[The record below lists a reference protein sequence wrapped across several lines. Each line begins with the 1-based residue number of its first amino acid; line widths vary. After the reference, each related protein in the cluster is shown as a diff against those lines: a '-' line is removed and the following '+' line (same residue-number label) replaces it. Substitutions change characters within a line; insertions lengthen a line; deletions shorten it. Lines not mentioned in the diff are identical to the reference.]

1 MDKNSKYLDEI
12 VKLAEKEM
20 LKLNH
25 PYVGS
30 EHLILALLH
39 NSDIKDICASYGLTY
54 QLFKNELI
62 DIIGKSN
69 VKTTTILHTPLL
81 KSIISDAKKD
91 ALENNNGI
99 VTPNH
104 LMISVLE
111 SGDGIGV
118 RILIS
123 CGVDLEGIYK
133 DLKNSFNPLF
143 NILNKYGYDMS
154 DNDTNLIGRG
164 EEINDII
171 EILLRKNKNNPLLVG
186 DAGVGKTAIVE
197 SLAKKIIECDSL
209 KDYKIY
215 NLDMS
220 LILSGS
226 KYRGDFEER
235 LNEIIKE
242 VINNGKIILF
252 IDEIHTIM
260 SAGGSEGAIDA
271 ANILKPYLC
280 KNKLKIIGATTN
292 YEYDKYI
299 SKDKALVRRFDV
311 VYIKE
316 PNKEDTFDIL
326 LKLKNKYKKY
336 YGVEINNNNLKMILE
351 LSDKYITDK
360 KNPDKVLDLL
370 DSVCS
375 CVKNNNGKSVT
386 KEYINKVLSRKI
398 NRKLEFNKELVLNN
412 IKNKLYGQ
420 DNVIKELLDII
431 EKGNNF
437 KTILLSGGVGVG
449 KSMCVKELA
458 NEMCMNF
465 ISFDMSE
472 YNGYY
477 GVNNFYTGS
486 DSLYNKVNDNSI
498 ILFDNIEKCNSSVLS
513 NIINVISEGKIRD
526 KDIKNS
532 IIFLTATNN
541 IKYNIGFS
549 NSNKREVYNDKDI
562 IDKVKYVINFNDIN
576 KDAIDKYLLNNK
588 IDNFDYDMCDYENY
602 GFRAVKISMNSKNLV
617 R

>member
-143 NILNKYGYDMS
+143 NTLNKYGYDMS
-154 DNDTNLIGRG
+154 DNDTNLIGRD

-197 SLAKKIIECDSL
+197 SLAKKINECDSL

-220 LILSGS
+220 LVLSGS

-431 EKGNNF
+431 EEGNNF

-549 NSNKREVYNDKDI
+549 NSNKREVYNNKDI

>member
-62 DIIGKSN
+62 DVIGKSN

-143 NILNKYGYDMS
+143 NTLNKYGYDMS
-154 DNDTNLIGRG
+154 DNDTNLIGRD

-197 SLAKKIIECDSL
+197 ALAKRINECDSL

-220 LILSGS
+220 LVLSGS

-271 ANILKPYLC
+271 ANILKPYLS

-316 PNKEDTFDIL
+316 PSKEDTFDIL

-431 EKGNNF
+431 EEGNNF

-532 IIFLTATNN
+532 IVFLTATNN

-549 NSNKREVYNDKDI
+549 NSNKREVYNNKDI

>member
-143 NILNKYGYDMS
+143 NTLNKYGYDMS
-154 DNDTNLIGRG
+154 DNDTNLIGRD

-197 SLAKKIIECDSL
+197 SLAKKINECDSL

-336 YGVEINNNNLKMILE
+336 YGVEINNNNLKIILE

-431 EKGNNF
+431 EEGNNF

-549 NSNKREVYNDKDI
+549 NSNKREVYNNKDI

>member
-39 NSDIKDICASYGLTY
+39 NSDIKNICASYGLTY

-143 NILNKYGYDMS
+143 NTLNKYGYDMS
-154 DNDTNLIGRG
+154 DNDTNLIGRD

-197 SLAKKIIECDSL
+197 ALAKKINECDSL

-220 LILSGS
+220 LVLSGS

>member
-143 NILNKYGYDMS
+143 NTLNKYGYDMS
-154 DNDTNLIGRG
+154 DNDINLIGRD

-197 SLAKKIIECDSL
+197 LLAKKINECDSL

-316 PNKEDTFDIL
+316 PNKEDTYDIL

-431 EKGNNF
+431 EEGNNF

-549 NSNKREVYNDKDI
+549 NSNKREVYNNKDI

>member
-39 NSDIKDICASYGLTY
+39 NSDIKDICASYGLSY

-143 NILNKYGYDMS
+143 NTLNKYGYDMS
-154 DNDTNLIGRG
+154 DNDTDLIGRD

-197 SLAKKIIECDSL
+197 SLAKKINECDSL

-431 EKGNNF
+431 EEGNNF

-513 NIINVISEGKIRD
+513 NIINVISEGKVRD

-549 NSNKREVYNDKDI
+549 NSNKREVYNNKDI

>member
-143 NILNKYGYDMS
+143 NTLNKYGYDMS
-154 DNDTNLIGRG
+154 DNDTNLIGRD

-197 SLAKKIIECDSL
+197 SLAKKINECDSL

-336 YGVEINNNNLKMILE
+336 YGVEINNNNLKIILE

-431 EKGNNF
+431 EEGNNF

-513 NIINVISEGKIRD
+513 NIINVLSEGKIRD

-549 NSNKREVYNDKDI
+549 NSNKREVYNNKDI

>member
-143 NILNKYGYDMS
+143 NTLNKYGYDMS
-154 DNDTNLIGRG
+154 DNDTNLIGRD

-197 SLAKKIIECDSL
+197 ALAKRINECESL

-316 PNKEDTFDIL
+316 PSKEDTFDIL

-431 EKGNNF
+431 EEGNNF

-549 NSNKREVYNDKDI
+549 NSNKREVYNNKDI

-588 IDNFDYDMCDYENY
+588 IDNFDYSMCDYENY

>member
-143 NILNKYGYDMS
+143 NTLNKYGYDMS
-154 DNDTNLIGRG
+154 DNDTNLIGRD

-197 SLAKKIIECDSL
+197 ALAKRINECDSL

-220 LILSGS
+220 LVLSGS

-431 EKGNNF
+431 EEGNNF

-549 NSNKREVYNDKDI
+549 NSNKREVYNNKDI

-588 IDNFDYDMCDYENY
+588 IDNFDYSMCDYENY

>member
-143 NILNKYGYDMS
+143 NTLNKYGYDMS
-154 DNDTNLIGRG
+154 DNDTNLIGRD

-197 SLAKKIIECDSL
+197 SLAKRINECDSL

-220 LILSGS
+220 LVLSGS

-431 EKGNNF
+431 EEGNNF

-549 NSNKREVYNDKDI
+549 NSNKREVYNNKDI

>member
-143 NILNKYGYDMS
+143 NTLNKYGYDMS
-154 DNDTNLIGRG
+154 DNDTNLIGRD

-197 SLAKKIIECDSL
+197 SLAKKINECDSL
-209 KDYKIY
+209 NDYKIY

-220 LILSGS
+220 LVLSGS

-316 PNKEDTFDIL
+316 PNKEDTFDVL

-431 EKGNNF
+431 EEGNNF

-498 ILFDNIEKCNSSVLS
+498 ILFDNIEKCNSNVLS

-549 NSNKREVYNDKDI
+549 NSNKREVYNNKDI

>member
-143 NILNKYGYDMS
+143 NTLNKYGYDMS
-154 DNDTNLIGRG
+154 DNDTNLIGRD

-197 SLAKKIIECDSL
+197 ALAKKINECDSL

-220 LILSGS
+220 LVLSGS

-431 EKGNNF
+431 EEGNNF

-549 NSNKREVYNDKDI
+549 NSNKREVYNNKDI

-588 IDNFDYDMCDYENY
+588 IDNFDYDMCDYESY

>member
-143 NILNKYGYDMS
+143 NTLNKYGYDMS
-154 DNDTNLIGRG
+154 DNDTNLIGRD

-197 SLAKKIIECDSL
+197 ALAKRINECDSL

-220 LILSGS
+220 LVLSGS

-271 ANILKPYLC
+271 ANILKPYLS

-316 PNKEDTFDIL
+316 PSKEDTFDIL

-431 EKGNNF
+431 EESNNF

-532 IIFLTATNN
+532 IVFLTATNN
-541 IKYNIGFS
+541 VKYNIGFS
-549 NSNKREVYNDKDI
+549 NSNKREVYNNKDI

-588 IDNFDYDMCDYENY
+588 IDNFDYSMCDYENY

>member
-143 NILNKYGYDMS
+143 NTLNKYGYDMS
-154 DNDTNLIGRG
+154 DNDTNLIGRD

-197 SLAKKIIECDSL
+197 SLAKKINECDSL

-431 EKGNNF
+431 EEGNNF

-472 YNGYY
+472 YNSYY

-549 NSNKREVYNDKDI
+549 NSNKREVYNNKDI

-602 GFRAVKISMNSKNLV
+602 GFRAVKISLNSKNLV

>member
-143 NILNKYGYDMS
+143 NTLNKYGYDMS
-154 DNDTNLIGRG
+154 DNDTNLIGRD

-197 SLAKKIIECDSL
+197 SLAKKINECDSL

-431 EKGNNF
+431 EEGNNF

-549 NSNKREVYNDKDI
+549 NSNKREVYNNKDI

>member
-143 NILNKYGYDMS
+143 NTLNKYGYDMS
-154 DNDTNLIGRG
+154 DNDTNLIGRD

-197 SLAKKIIECDSL
+197 SLAKKINECDSL
-209 KDYKIY
+209 NDYKIY

-220 LILSGS
+220 LVLSGS

-431 EKGNNF
+431 EEGNNF

-549 NSNKREVYNDKDI
+549 NSNKREVYNNKDI

>member
-143 NILNKYGYDMS
+143 NTLNKYGYDMS
-154 DNDTNLIGRG
+154 DNDTDLIGRD

-197 SLAKKIIECDSL
+197 SLAKKINECDSL

-336 YGVEINNNNLKMILE
+336 YGVEINNNNLKIILE

-431 EKGNNF
+431 EEGNNF

-549 NSNKREVYNDKDI
+549 NSNKREVYNNKDI

>member
-154 DNDTNLIGRG
+154 DNDTDLIGRD

-197 SLAKKIIECDSL
+197 SLAKKINECDSL

-220 LILSGS
+220 LVLSGS

-316 PNKEDTFDIL
+316 PNKEDTFDVL

-431 EKGNNF
+431 EEGNNF

-498 ILFDNIEKCNSSVLS
+498 ILFDNIEKCNSNVLS

-549 NSNKREVYNDKDI
+549 NSNKREVYNNKDI

>member
-143 NILNKYGYDMS
+143 NTLNKYGYDMS
-154 DNDTNLIGRG
+154 DNDTDLIGRD

-197 SLAKKIIECDSL
+197 SLAKKINECDSL

-220 LILSGS
+220 LVLSGS

-420 DNVIKELLDII
+420 DNVIKKLLDII
-431 EKGNNF
+431 EEGNNF

-498 ILFDNIEKCNSSVLS
+498 ILFDNIEKCNSNVLS
-513 NIINVISEGKIRD
+513 NIINVISEGKVRD

-549 NSNKREVYNDKDI
+549 NSNKREVYNNKDI

>member
-143 NILNKYGYDMS
+143 NTLNKYGYDMS
-154 DNDTNLIGRG
+154 DNDTNLIGRD

-197 SLAKKIIECDSL
+197 SLAKKINECDSL

-220 LILSGS
+220 LVLSGS

-431 EKGNNF
+431 EEGNNF

-458 NEMCMNF
+458 NEMCMNL

-549 NSNKREVYNDKDI
+549 NSNKREVYNNKDI

>member
-143 NILNKYGYDMS
+143 NTLNKYGYDMS
-154 DNDTNLIGRG
+154 DNDTNLIGRD

-197 SLAKKIIECDSL
+197 SLAKKINECDSL
-209 KDYKIY
+209 NDYKIY

-431 EKGNNF
+431 EEGNNF

-486 DSLYNKVNDNSI
+486 DSLYNKANDNSI

-549 NSNKREVYNDKDI
+549 NSNKREVYNNKDI

>member
-143 NILNKYGYDMS
+143 NTLNKYGYDMS
-154 DNDTNLIGRG
+154 DNDTDLIGRD

-197 SLAKKIIECDSL
+197 SLAKKINECDSL

-431 EKGNNF
+431 EEGNNF

-549 NSNKREVYNDKDI
+549 NSNKREVYNNKDI

>member
-143 NILNKYGYDMS
+143 NTLNKYGYDMS
-154 DNDTNLIGRG
+154 DNDTNLIGRD

-197 SLAKKIIECDSL
+197 SLAKKINECDIL

-220 LILSGS
+220 LVLSGS

-431 EKGNNF
+431 EEGNNF

-549 NSNKREVYNDKDI
+549 NSNKREVYNNKDI

>member
-143 NILNKYGYDMS
+143 NTLNKYGYDMS
-154 DNDTNLIGRG
+154 DNDTNLIGRD

-197 SLAKKIIECDSL
+197 SLAKKINECDSL

-431 EKGNNF
+431 EEGNNF

-472 YNGYY
+472 YNSYY

-549 NSNKREVYNDKDI
+549 NSNKREVYNNKDI

>member
-143 NILNKYGYDMS
+143 NTLNKYGYDMS
-154 DNDTNLIGRG
+154 DNDTDLIGRD

-197 SLAKKIIECDSL
+197 SLAKKINECDSL

-220 LILSGS
+220 LVLSGS

-299 SKDKALVRRFDV
+299 SKDKAFVRRFDV

-431 EKGNNF
+431 EEGNNF

-513 NIINVISEGKIRD
+513 NIINVISEGKVRD

-549 NSNKREVYNDKDI
+549 NSNKREVYNNKDI

>member
-143 NILNKYGYDMS
+143 NTLNKYGYDMS
-154 DNDTNLIGRG
+154 DNDTDLIGRD

-197 SLAKKIIECDSL
+197 SLAKKINECDSL

-220 LILSGS
+220 LVLSGS

-431 EKGNNF
+431 EEGNNF

-549 NSNKREVYNDKDI
+549 NSNKREVYNNKDI

>member
-143 NILNKYGYDMS
+143 NTLNKYGYDMS
-154 DNDTNLIGRG
+154 DNDTDLIGRD

-197 SLAKKIIECDSL
+197 SLAKKINECDSL

-220 LILSGS
+220 LVLSGS

-420 DNVIKELLDII
+420 DNVIKKLLDII
-431 EKGNNF
+431 EEGNNF

-498 ILFDNIEKCNSSVLS
+498 ILFDNIEKCNSNVLS

-549 NSNKREVYNDKDI
+549 NSNKREVYNNKDI

>member
-39 NSDIKDICASYGLTY
+39 NSDIKNICASYGLTY

-143 NILNKYGYDMS
+143 NTLNKYGYDMS
-154 DNDTNLIGRG
+154 DNDTNLIGRD

-197 SLAKKIIECDSL
+197 SLAKKINECDSL

-220 LILSGS
+220 LVLSGS

>member
-143 NILNKYGYDMS
+143 NTLNKYGYDMS
-154 DNDTNLIGRG
+154 DNDTNLIGRD

-197 SLAKKIIECDSL
+197 SLAKKINECDSL

-220 LILSGS
+220 LVLSGS

-299 SKDKALVRRFDV
+299 SKDKAFVRRFDV

-431 EKGNNF
+431 EEGNNF

-513 NIINVISEGKIRD
+513 NIINVISEGKVRD

-549 NSNKREVYNDKDI
+549 NSNKREVYNNKDI

>member
-143 NILNKYGYDMS
+143 NTLNKYGYDMS
-154 DNDTNLIGRG
+154 DNDTDLIGRD

-197 SLAKKIIECDSL
+197 SLAKKINECDSL

-220 LILSGS
+220 LVLSGS

-431 EKGNNF
+431 EEGNNF

-498 ILFDNIEKCNSSVLS
+498 ILFDNIEKCNSNVLS
-513 NIINVISEGKIRD
+513 NIINVISEGKVRD

-549 NSNKREVYNDKDI
+549 NSNKREVYNNKDI

>member
-39 NSDIKDICASYGLTY
+39 NSDIKDICVSYGLTY

-133 DLKNSFNPLF
+133 DLKKSFNPLF
-143 NILNKYGYDMS
+143 NTLNKYGYDMS
-154 DNDTNLIGRG
+154 DNDTNLIGRD

-197 SLAKKIIECDSL
+197 SLAKKINECDSL

-220 LILSGS
+220 LVLSGS

-398 NRKLEFNKELVLNN
+398 NRKLEFNKELILNN

-431 EKGNNF
+431 EEGNNF

-549 NSNKREVYNDKDI
+549 NSNKREVYNNKDI

>member
-154 DNDTNLIGRG
+154 DNDTDLIGRD

-197 SLAKKIIECDSL
+197 SLAKKINECDSL

-220 LILSGS
+220 LVLSGS

-420 DNVIKELLDII
+420 DNVIKKLLDII
-431 EKGNNF
+431 EEGNNF

-513 NIINVISEGKIRD
+513 NIINVISEGKVRD

-549 NSNKREVYNDKDI
+549 NSNKREVYNNKDI